1 MNPMNA
7 TGNELEHINN
17 NKSVPYI
24 SISAADIKTDDVKR
38 GLAAGMVVEG
48 TDDLQM
54 PTAAGSGTSSQTDQ
68 DQEAVMMEKE
78 RIFMGELGRMIDQ
91 YNAAIKQQTDASTS
105 CLPQKRPSSSL
116 SINNTRHKESSVM
129 INATEIEELL
139 KAEQEKCARFGGIFA
154 NRVRELMKYRDH
166 NGHCNV
172 PQKPFSSLGE
182 WVKKQRVAFKKFDA
196 GKVSRITPQR
206 IKILNCI
213 GFVWDASGV
222 GRRNDEG
229 WMRNFEELMEYK
241 EKHGDCL
248 VPRMYEGNRNLG
260 NWVHT
265 QRQVYRNKR
274 KAKTT
279 RMTEE
284 HQHKLDEI
292 GFVWNVQK
300 GCSR

>member
-1 MNPMNA
+1 MYSMKAN
-7 TGNELEHINN
+7 GNELEHTNYNN
-17 NKSVPYI
+17 NVPDI
-24 SISAADIKTDDVKR
+24 SMSAADMDIDVVGGKDV
-38 GLAAGMVVEG
+38 GMVEG
-48 TDDLQM
+48 TGNQQM
-54 PTAAGSGTSSQTDQ
+54 AAAASVDPSSQTQTDQ
-68 DQEAVMMEKE
+68 DAIMMEKE
-78 RIFMGELGRMIDQ
+78 RIFMDEINRMIRQ
-91 YNAAIKQQTDASTS
+91 YNAENKQQDDASVNR
-105 CLPQKRPSSSL
+105 LPQKRPASSL
-116 SINNTRHKESSVM
+116 TVTHKRRKESTEM
-129 INATEIEELL
+129 NNAVEIEELL
-139 KAEQEKCARFGGIFA
+139 KAEEERCVRYGGQWA
-154 NRVRELMKYRDH
+154 DRVRELMQYRDDH
-166 NGHCNV
+166 GHCSV
-172 PQKPFSSLGE
+172 PRKHSSLGR
-182 WVKKQRVAFKKFDA
+182 WVDAQRTKFKKFDA
-196 GKVSRITPQR
+196 GKASSMTPHR
-206 IKILNCI
+206 VKILNYI